1 MNEVLPLPARAAH
14 LLLVLAARL
23 PLPVLQFVGTVF
35 GWLSILTRSRAW
47 LVCRENI
54 ATCFPE
60 LDEAGQR
67 RLARQAMCHAGR
79 TLAETA
85 IAWTRGNEACLDLVV
100 AVDGDDEVFAIE
112 GPIVFVLPHLG
123 NWEILNHYLGRHFG
137 LTHMYEP
144 LRSRSLNALV
154 LAQRARTGTRF
165 VPAGRAGIRAQVR
178 QLRQGRH
185 IGSMPDQEPDVR
197 GGEFA
202 TFFGQQCLT
211 GTVVPALVA
220 RSRATPVI
228 AWCERTGRRG
238 FRIRLKPLPALTTPT
253 QLNAAIESAVRQCPA
268 QYLWTYK
275 RFRTRPPGEAERYQF
290 RQHPVRVMAERT
302 ACRLLLQAARGL
314 PPRLLWGLGALGGDL
329 AWRLRLAP
337 ARIARTNTGVTGFPL
352 GTARAS
358 LQEDGKNLAETARV
372 WSTRGAGL
380 MVHNAPDVDPAGC
393 LVLTP
398 ALGSR
403 EVLMR
408 YLASRGAVVDYYH
421 PNKNSARDDLIREA
435 RYRFGIRLAP
445 ETGDGEQRLASA
457 IRAGGIATIAPD
469 QQPRLR
475 GGEFVPFFG
484 VPALTTLTIPRLL
497 RATGAPLLMAAAW
510 RDDDGHVVTMERIEY
525 RADATDPGILEQ
537 VNGALEALVAR
548 NPSRYRWSARRFN
561 IRPAGER
568 KLYR

>member
-185 IGSMPDQEPDVR
+185 IV
-197 GGEFA
+197 
-202 TFFGQQCLT
+202 
-211 GTVVPALVA
+211 
-220 RSRATPVI
+220 
-228 AWCERTGRRG
+228 
-238 FRIRLKPLPALTTPT
+238 
-253 QLNAAIESAVRQCPA
+253 
-268 QYLWTYK
+268 
-275 RFRTRPPGEAERYQF
+275 
-290 RQHPVRVMAERT
+290 
-302 ACRLLLQAARGL
+302 
-314 PPRLLWGLGALGGDL
+314 
-329 AWRLRLAP
+329 
-337 ARIARTNTGVTGFPL
+337 
-352 GTARAS
+352 
-358 LQEDGKNLAETARV
+358 
-372 WSTRGAGL
+372 
-380 MVHNAPDVDPAGC
+380 
-393 LVLTP
+393 
-398 ALGSR
+398 
-403 EVLMR
+403 
-408 YLASRGAVVDYYH
+408 
-421 PNKNSARDDLIREA
+421 
-435 RYRFGIRLAP
+435 
-445 ETGDGEQRLASA
+445 
-457 IRAGGIATIAPD
+457 
-469 QQPRLR
+469 
-475 GGEFVPFFG
+475 
-484 VPALTTLTIPRLL
+484 
-497 RATGAPLLMAAAW
+497 
-510 RDDDGHVVTMERIEY
+510 
-525 RADATDPGILEQ
+525 
-537 VNGALEALVAR
+537 
-548 NPSRYRWSARRFN
+548 
-561 IRPAGER
+561 
-568 KLYR
+568 